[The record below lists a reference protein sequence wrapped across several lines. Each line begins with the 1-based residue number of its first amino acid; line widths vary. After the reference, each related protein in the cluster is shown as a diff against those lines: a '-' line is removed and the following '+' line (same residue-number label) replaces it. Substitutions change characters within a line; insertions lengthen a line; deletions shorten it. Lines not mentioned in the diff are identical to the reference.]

1 MSIMRI
7 ILKLLISAAAV
18 WVADYLIDGI
28 DFEGSFWALLLV
40 ALIFGVVNTF
50 IKPVLKVLSFPM
62 VIATFGLFVLIIN
75 AAMLALTAA
84 ISESLSIGDFWS
96 ALLGAL
102 VISVVSTVLNWFVP
116 ND

>member
-1 MSIMRI
+1 MRI
-7 ILKLLISAAAV
+7 ILKIIVLAAAV
-18 WVADYLIDGI
+18 LVADYLVGGVHFDGSYWEL
-28 DFEGSFWALLLV
+28 FLV
-40 ALIFGVVNTF
+40 AFIFGLVNTF
-50 IKPVLKVLSFPM
+50 IKPILKLLSFPI
-62 VIATFGLFVLIIN
+62 VIVTFGLFVLIIN

-84 ISESLSIGDFWS
+84 ISDSLSIDDFWS